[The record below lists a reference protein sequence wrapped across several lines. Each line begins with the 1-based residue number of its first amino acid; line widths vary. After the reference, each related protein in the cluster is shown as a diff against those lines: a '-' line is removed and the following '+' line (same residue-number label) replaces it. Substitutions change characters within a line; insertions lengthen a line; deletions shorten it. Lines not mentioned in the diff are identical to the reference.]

1 MSRELKG
8 GILMGMRKTVNPSLT
23 FVDEYGSQVRT
34 QNPLTLLG
42 LTEDVGRHEFA
53 SCLAL
58 VRERFARVTGERR
71 DRLPEDR
78 LRYFVMALRKRILG
92 IKTNEEL
99 ERESIF
105 GKPPDDPDDDI
116 LESQPS
122 RVGHG
127 GIDLDLVDW

>member
-8 GILMGMRKTVNPSLT
+8 EILMGMRQTVNPSLT
-23 FVDEYGSQVRT
+23 FEDEDGFQLKP

-58 VRERFARVTGERR
+58 VREQFARVTGERR

-78 LRYFVMALRKRILG
+78 LRYYVMALRKRILG
-92 IKTNEEL
+92 IKTKEEL
-99 ERESIF
+99 ERERIF

-116 LESQPS
+116 LETPTH
-122 RVGHG
+122 RIGHS